1 MSTSQK
7 YGPGK
12 ITKSNAGSLFMNAKS
27 LYDTSNKK
35 INMPKN
41 SGVTAPPIGW
51 MMSEKFDG
59 YRAMWDGKRF
69 VSRQGNVYNAPEWFT
84 HCLPEGM
91 CFDGELFAGRDNFQK
106 CGAIRLKNP
115 KPEDWFGIVY
125 QIYDIPSL
133 DGVPFVERND
143 ILNDTIIKLQN
154 LWKKSKLVNDSKEI
168 SKIKCPYHLTPQ
180 ITITKESEMKKFYD
194 IILSKDGEG
203 IMLKSP
209 ESMYEGKRSSY
220 LLKYK
225 PNFDAEAMIIGYNG
239 GSGKYEGKL
248 GSFICAPIKDER
260 VVDNKKLYFAISG
273 MTDIIRVNF
282 RKTHPIGTIVTYD
295 YSGMTDDGK
304 PRFPRYSRIRVDM
317 VLKDAYK
324 TNDVTEQSTP
334 QTYND
339 KTRLLE
345 IINTLHQ
352 FELENREMF
361 KARVYKKT
369 VDALNDLNGDVIE
382 FKDIDSVVS
391 VRGIG
396 SKMGAKIREFIETGT
411 ITIYE
416 KIKQNDKHRDIKQIL
431 SGVYGVG
438 HVKAKELSEKH
449 NVTSIEDLRKR
460 PELLNAK
467 QLIGLKYY
475 EDLLERIPREETVYH
490 DKYIQTVFNTIGCEA
505 HIMGSYRRGSK
516 TNGDIDVLVCCK
528 DDKQEK
534 YVKGINI
541 LKSKSYIIEDL
552 AFGDKKYMGISKLSN
567 LRKNSKIKNIIKHR
581 RLDIMFT
588 TMKEKPFALLYFTG
602 SAELNKKMRKKALD
616 MGYSINEHTII
627 DKKTKDPI
635 IDHEFKSEKDIF
647 EFLKMDYIEPVN
659 R

>member
-1 MSTSQK
+1 M
-7 YGPGK
+7 
-12 ITKSNAGSLFMNAKS
+12 
-27 LYDTSNKK
+27 
-35 INMPKN
+35 
-41 SGVTAPPIGW
+41 
-51 MMSEKFDG
+51 
-59 YRAMWDGKRF
+59 
-69 VSRQGNVYNAPEWFT
+69 
-84 HCLPEGM
+84 
-91 CFDGELFAGRDNFQK
+91 
-106 CGAIRLKNP
+106 
-115 KPEDWFGIVY
+115 
-125 QIYDIPSL
+125 
-133 DGVPFVERND
+133 
-143 ILNDTIIKLQN
+143 
-154 LWKKSKLVNDSKEI
+154 
-168 SKIKCPYHLTPQ
+168 TPQ

-460 PELLNAK
+460 PELLNALS
-467 QLIGLKYY
+467 LI
-475 EDLLERIPREETVYH
+475 
-490 DKYIQTVFNTIGCEA
+490 
-505 HIMGSYRRGSK
+505 HI
-516 TNGDIDVLVCCK
+516 
-528 DDKQEK
+528 
-534 YVKGINI
+534 
-541 LKSKSYIIEDL
+541 
-552 AFGDKKYMGISKLSN
+552 
-567 LRKNSKIKNIIKHR
+567 
-581 RLDIMFT
+581 
-588 TMKEKPFALLYFTG
+588 
-602 SAELNKKMRKKALD
+602 
-616 MGYSINEHTII
+616 
-627 DKKTKDPI
+627 
-635 IDHEFKSEKDIF
+635 
-647 EFLKMDYIEPVN
+647 
-659 R
+659 

>member
-1 MSTSQK
+1 
-7 YGPGK
+7 
-12 ITKSNAGSLFMNAKS
+12 
-27 LYDTSNKK
+27 
-35 INMPKN
+35 
-41 SGVTAPPIGW
+41 
-51 MMSEKFDG
+51 
-59 YRAMWDGKRF
+59 
-69 VSRQGNVYNAPEWFT
+69 
-84 HCLPEGM
+84 
-91 CFDGELFAGRDNFQK
+91 
-106 CGAIRLKNP
+106 
-115 KPEDWFGIVY
+115 
-125 QIYDIPSL
+125 
-133 DGVPFVERND
+133 
-143 ILNDTIIKLQN
+143 
-154 LWKKSKLVNDSKEI
+154 
-168 SKIKCPYHLTPQ
+168 
-180 ITITKESEMKKFYD
+180 
-194 IILSKDGEG
+194 
-203 IMLKSP
+203 
-209 ESMYEGKRSSY
+209 
-220 LLKYK
+220 
-225 PNFDAEAMIIGYNG
+225 
-239 GSGKYEGKL
+239 
-248 GSFICAPIKDER
+248 
-260 VVDNKKLYFAISG
+260 
-273 MTDIIRVNF
+273 
-282 RKTHPIGTIVTYD
+282 
-295 YSGMTDDGK
+295 
-304 PRFPRYSRIRVDM
+304 
-317 VLKDAYK
+317 
-324 TNDVTEQSTP
+324 
-334 QTYND
+334 
-339 KTRLLE
+339 
-345 IINTLHQ
+345 
-352 FELENREMF
+352 MF